1 MGSGASSL
9 SNNAD
14 SWALAKAKGNLASQ
28 GNALLSA
35 LLEGAAAGLPAQPLF
50 KQALAHKGVAWQID
64 TWASKFTLAVD
75 YHQVVY
81 LSVRFAKIRVYER
94 HMEHL
99 ETPKCGH
106 LTSFD
111 VAWIN

>member
-1 MGSGASSL
+1 MVTKVFGRASGVV
-9 SNNAD
+9 
-14 SWALAKAKGNLASQ
+14 G
-28 GNALLSA
+28 GALLCS
-35 LLEGAAAGLPAQPLF
+35 PDTTNR
-50 KQALAHKGVAWQID
+50 LAKGVAWQID
-64 TWASKFTLAVD
+64 TWASKLTLAVD
-75 YHQVVY
+75 DHQVVY

-111 VAWIN
+111 VAWII

>member
-1 MGSGASSL
+1 M
-9 SNNAD
+9 
-14 SWALAKAKGNLASQ
+14 
-28 GNALLSA
+28 LLHV
-35 LLEGAAAGLPAQPLF
+35 AGVRLGW
-50 KQALAHKGVAWQID
+50 KGVAWQID
-64 TWASKFTLAVD
+64 TWASKLTLAVD
-75 YHQVVY
+75 DHQVVY

-111 VAWIN
+111 VAWII